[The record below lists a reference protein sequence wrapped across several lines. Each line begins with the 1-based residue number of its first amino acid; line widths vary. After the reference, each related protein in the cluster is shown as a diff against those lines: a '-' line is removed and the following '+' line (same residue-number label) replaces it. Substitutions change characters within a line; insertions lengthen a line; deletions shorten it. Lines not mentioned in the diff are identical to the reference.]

1 MKHNNN
7 NFIDQ
12 QPLNTA
18 VLFLVFNRLDNTKQ
32 VFEAIRQ
39 SKPPRL
45 YIAADGARKVKEGE
59 EKKVKSVRDYILS
72 NIDWKCE
79 VKTLFQDQNLGC
91 KMAVSGG
98 IDWFFE
104 NEEMGIIL
112 EDDCLPSID
121 FFRFCEEQLNRYKED
136 LRIGHICGCNFQ
148 GNIKRGESDYYYSRL
163 THVWGWASWR
173 RVWQKYDINIKDFD
187 SAKNIDFL
195 STLTNNKKV
204 KSHLYDVF
212 NKTQLGQIDTW
223 DYQYFHS
230 NLINGFLS
238 VIPNNNMITNLG
250 FNGDSTHT
258 SDVNSYFANIK
269 HKSLPLYLKHPSIFV
284 ADRSA
289 DNSTLEKELPY
300 INIIGEIAKKLA
312 YDLGL
317 KKNKNEV

>member
-1 MKHNNN
+1 MKRNN
-7 NFIDQ
+7 NFINQ
-12 QPLNTA
+12 KPLNIA

-45 YIAADGARKVKEGE
+45 YIAADGARKVKDGE

-121 FFRFCEEQLNRYKED
+121 FFIFCEEQLNRYKED

-148 GNIKRGESDYYYSRL
+148 GNIKRGESDYYYSKL

-173 RVWQKYDINIKDFD
+173 RVWQHYDINMKNFD

-195 STLTNNKKV
+195 STLN
-204 KSHLYDVF
+204 HIY
-212 NKTQLGQIDTW
+212 
-223 DYQYFHS
+223 
-230 NLINGFLS
+230 
-238 VIPNNNMITNLG
+238 MM
-250 FNGDSTHT
+250 
-258 SDVNSYFANIK
+258 
-269 HKSLPLYLKHPSIFV
+269 YL
-284 ADRSA
+284 
-289 DNSTLEKELPY
+289 T
-300 INIIGEIAKKLA
+300 KL
-312 YDLGL
+312 
-317 KKNKNEV
+317 N